1 MKIHEYQAKEIFK
14 KFSIPVPEGRLAN
27 TVDEVKQAVNE
38 LGLPIVI
45 KAQIQ
50 AGGRG
55 KAGGVRLAKTLEE
68 AENIAQGLLGKTLVT
83 HQTGPQ
89 GKIVR
94 KILIEKASDIKQEFY
109 IGLTIDRTK
118 NRPVMMVSP
127 AGGMEIEELAKEKPE
142 LIFKEAID
150 PFLGLLPYQA
160 RVLSF
165 KAGLPDLRQAVKLL
179 LSLYKLFVNYDCSL
193 AEINPLA
200 LTSEGQLLAIDA
212 KLNFDDSGLYRHPE
226 IKEMLDPYELDSLEY
241 EAMKHRLNYV
251 RLDGN
256 VGIMVN
262 GAGLAM
268 ATMDVIKLY
277 GAKPANFLDV
287 GGGANVEMITQG
299 LRILLSDPNVNLIF
313 INIFGG
319 ILRCDVLAQGVIQAA
334 KEAEIKIP
342 VLVRLEGTNV
352 EIGRKMLAESGL
364 NFVVAKDISDAGKK
378 IGEILGRS

>member
-38 LGLPIVI
+38 LGLPVVI

-55 KAGGVRLAKTLEE
+55 KAGGVKLAKTLEE
-68 AENIAQGLLGKTLVT
+68 AENMAQELLNKPLVT

-212 KLNFDDSGLYRHPE
+212 KLNFDDSGLYRHPD

-334 KEAEIKIP
+334 KEAESKIP

-364 NFVVAKDISDAGKK
+364 NFVVAKDISDAGQK
-378 IGEILGRS
+378 IVKILGRS

>member
-14 KFSIPVPEGRLAN
+14 KFSIPIPEGRLAN

-38 LGLPIVI
+38 LGLPVVI

-55 KAGGVRLAKTLEE
+55 KAGGVKLAKTLEE

-212 KLNFDDSGLYRHPE
+212 KLNFDDSGLYRHSD

-364 NFVVAKDISDAGKK
+364 NFVVAKDISDAGQK
-378 IGEILGRS
+378 IVKILGRS

>member
-14 KFSIPVPEGRLAN
+14 KFSIPIPEGRLAN

-55 KAGGVRLAKTLEE
+55 KAGGVRLAKTLEK

-94 KILIEKASDIKQEFY
+94 KVLIEKASDIKQEFY

-127 AGGMEIEELAKEKPE
+127 AGGMEIEELAREKPE

-160 RVLSF
+160 RALSF

-212 KLNFDDSGLYRHPE
+212 KLNFDDSGLYRHPD
-226 IKEMLDPYELDSLEY
+226 IKEMLDPYELDPLEY
-241 EAMKHRLNYV
+241 EAMKHHLNYV

-299 LRILLSDPNVNLIF
+299 LKILLSDPNVNLIF

-334 KEAEIKIP
+334 KEAEINIP
-342 VLVRLEGTNV
+342 ILVRLEGTNV

>member
-160 RVLSF
+160 RTLSF

-212 KLNFDDSGLYRHPE
+212 KLNFDDSGLYRHPD

-287 GGGANVEMITQG
+287 GGG
-299 LRILLSDPNVNLIF
+299 
-313 INIFGG
+313 
-319 ILRCDVLAQGVIQAA
+319 
-334 KEAEIKIP
+334 
-342 VLVRLEGTNV
+342 
-352 EIGRKMLAESGL
+352 
-364 NFVVAKDISDAGKK
+364 
-378 IGEILGRS
+378 

>member
-14 KFSIPVPEGRLAN
+14 KFSIPIPEGRLAN

-55 KAGGVRLAKTLEE
+55 KAGGVKLAKTLEE

-94 KILIEKASDIKQEFY
+94 KVLIEKASDIKQEFY

-127 AGGMEIEELAKEKPE
+127 AGGMEIEELAREKPE

-165 KAGLPDLRQAVKLL
+165 KTGLPDLRQAVKLL

-200 LTSEGQLLAIDA
+200 LTSDGQLLAIDA

-226 IKEMLDPYELDSLEY
+226 IKEMLDPYELDPLEY
-241 EAMKHRLNYV
+241 EAMKHHLNYV

-364 NFVVAKDISDAGKK
+364 NFVVAKDISDAGQK
-378 IGEILGRS
+378 IVKILGRS

>member
-55 KAGGVRLAKTLEE
+55 KAGGVKLAKTLEE

-160 RVLSF
+160 RALSF

-200 LTSEGQLLAIDA
+200 LTSDGQLLAIDA
-212 KLNFDDSGLYRHPE
+212 KLNFDDSGLYRHPD

-364 NFVVAKDISDAGKK
+364 NFVVAKDISDAGQK
-378 IGEILGRS
+378 IVKILGRS

>member
-38 LGLPIVI
+38 LGLPVVI

-68 AENIAQGLLGKTLVT
+68 AENMAQELLNKPLVT

-212 KLNFDDSGLYRHPE
+212 KLNFDDSGLYRHPD

>member
-38 LGLPIVI
+38 LGLPVVI

-55 KAGGVRLAKTLEE
+55 KAGGVKLAKTLEE
-68 AENIAQGLLGKTLVT
+68 AENMAQELLNKPLVT

-212 KLNFDDSGLYRHPE
+212 KLNFDDSGLYRHPD

-241 EAMKHRLNYV
+241 EAMKHHLNYV

-364 NFVVAKDISDAGKK
+364 NFVVAKDISDAGQK
-378 IGEILGRS
+378 IVKILGRS

>member
-55 KAGGVRLAKTLEE
+55 KAGGVKLAKTLEE

-94 KILIEKASDIKQEFY
+94 KVLIEKASDIKQEFY

-127 AGGMEIEELAKEKPE
+127 AGGMEIEELAREKPE

-160 RVLSF
+160 RTLSF
-165 KAGLPDLRQAVKLL
+165 KTGLPDLRQAVKLL

-200 LTSEGQLLAIDA
+200 LTSDGQLLAIDA

-226 IKEMLDPYELDSLEY
+226 IKEMLDPYELDPLEY
-241 EAMKHRLNYV
+241 EAMKHHLNYV

-299 LRILLSDPNVNLIF
+299 LKILLSDPNVNLIF

-334 KEAEIKIP
+334 KEAEINMPI
-342 VLVRLEGTNV
+342 LVRLEGTNV

>member
-14 KFSIPVPEGRLAN
+14 KFSIPIPEGRLAN

-94 KILIEKASDIKQEFY
+94 KVLIEKASDIKQEFY

-127 AGGMEIEELAKEKPE
+127 AGGMEIEELAREKPE

-160 RVLSF
+160 RALSF

-212 KLNFDDSGLYRHPE
+212 KLNFDDSGLYRHPD
-226 IKEMLDPYELDSLEY
+226 IKEMLDPYELDPLEY
-241 EAMKHRLNYV
+241 EAMKHHLNYV

-299 LRILLSDPNVNLIF
+299 LKILLSDPNVNLIF

-334 KEAEIKIP
+334 KEAEINIP
-342 VLVRLEGTNV
+342 ILVRLEGTNV

>member
-55 KAGGVRLAKTLEE
+55 KAGGVKLAKTLEE

-94 KILIEKASDIKQEFY
+94 KVLIEKASDIKQEFY

-127 AGGMEIEELAKEKPE
+127 AGGMEIEELAREKPE

-200 LTSEGQLLAIDA
+200 LTSDGQLLAIDA

-226 IKEMLDPYELDSLEY
+226 IKEMLDPYELDPLEY
-241 EAMKHRLNYV
+241 EAMKHHLNYV

-299 LRILLSDPNVNLIF
+299 LKILLSDPNVNLIF

>member
-14 KFSIPVPEGRLAN
+14 KFSIPIPEGRLAN

-38 LGLPIVI
+38 LGLPVVI

-55 KAGGVRLAKTLEE
+55 KAGGVKLAKTLEE
-68 AENIAQGLLGKTLVT
+68 AENMAQELLNKPLVT

-127 AGGMEIEELAKEKPE
+127 AGGMEIEELAREKPE

-212 KLNFDDSGLYRHPE
+212 KLNFDDSGLYRHPD

-364 NFVVAKDISDAGKK
+364 NFVVAKDISDAGQK
-378 IGEILGRS
+378 IVKILGRS

>member
-55 KAGGVRLAKTLEE
+55 KAGGVKLAKTLEE

-94 KILIEKASDIKQEFY
+94 KVLIEKASDIKQEFY

-127 AGGMEIEELAKEKPE
+127 AGGMEIEELAREKPE

-160 RVLSF
+160 RTLSF
-165 KAGLPDLRQAVKLL
+165 KTGLPDLRQAVKLL

-200 LTSEGQLLAIDA
+200 LTSDGQLLAIDA

-226 IKEMLDPYELDSLEY
+226 IKEMLDPYELDPLEY
-241 EAMKHRLNYV
+241 EAMKHHLNYV

-299 LRILLSDPNVNLIF
+299 LKILLSDPNVNLIF

>member
-14 KFSIPVPEGRLAN
+14 KFSIPIPEGRLAN

-55 KAGGVRLAKTLEE
+55 KAGGVKLAKTLEE

-94 KILIEKASDIKQEFY
+94 KVLIEKASDIKQEFY

-127 AGGMEIEELAKEKPE
+127 AGGMEIEELAREKPE

-160 RVLSF
+160 RTLSF
-165 KAGLPDLRQAVKLL
+165 KTGLPDLRQAVKLL

-200 LTSEGQLLAIDA
+200 LTSDGQLLAIDA

-226 IKEMLDPYELDSLEY
+226 IKEMIDPYELDPLEY
-241 EAMKHRLNYV
+241 QAMKHRLNYV

-299 LRILLSDPNVNLIF
+299 LKILLSDPNVNLIF

-334 KEAEIKIP
+334 KEAEINIP
-342 VLVRLEGTNV
+342 ILVRLEGTNV

>member
-14 KFSIPVPEGRLAN
+14 KFSIPIPEGRLAN

-55 KAGGVRLAKTLEE
+55 KAGGVKLAKTLEE

-160 RVLSF
+160 RALSF

-212 KLNFDDSGLYRHPE
+212 KLNFDDSGLYRHPD

-299 LRILLSDPNVNLIF
+299 LKILLSDPNVNLIF

-334 KEAEIKIP
+334 KEAEINIP
-342 VLVRLEGTNV
+342 ILVRLEGTNV

>member
-14 KFSIPVPEGRLAN
+14 KFSIPIPEGRLAN

-55 KAGGVRLAKTLEE
+55 KAGGVKLAKTLEE

-94 KILIEKASDIKQEFY
+94 KVLIEKASDIKQEFY

-127 AGGMEIEELAKEKPE
+127 AGGMEKEELAREKPE

-160 RVLSF
+160 RTLSF
-165 KAGLPDLRQAVKLL
+165 KTGLPDLRQAVKLL

-200 LTSEGQLLAIDA
+200 LTSDGQLLAIDA

-226 IKEMLDPYELDSLEY
+226 IKEMLDPYELDPLEY
-241 EAMKHRLNYV
+241 EAMKHHLNYV

-299 LRILLSDPNVNLIF
+299 LKILLSDPNVNLIF

-334 KEAEIKIP
+334 KEAEINIP
-342 VLVRLEGTNV
+342 ILVRLEGTNV

>member
-14 KFSIPVPEGRLAN
+14 KFSIPIPEGRLAN

-55 KAGGVRLAKTLEE
+55 KAGGVKLAKTLEE

-94 KILIEKASDIKQEFY
+94 KVLIEKASDIKQEFY

-127 AGGMEIEELAKEKPE
+127 AGGMEIEELAREKPE

-160 RVLSF
+160 RTLSF
-165 KAGLPDLRQAVKLL
+165 KTGLPDLRQAVKLL

-200 LTSEGQLLAIDA
+200 LTSDGQLLAIDA

-226 IKEMLDPYELDSLEY
+226 IKEMLDPYELDPLEY
-241 EAMKHRLNYV
+241 EAMKHHLNYV

-299 LRILLSDPNVNLIF
+299 LKILLSDPNVNLIF

-334 KEAEIKIP
+334 KEAEINIP
-342 VLVRLEGTNV
+342 ILVRLEGTNV

>member
-14 KFSIPVPEGRLAN
+14 KFSIPIPEGRLAN

-38 LGLPIVI
+38 LGLPVVI

-55 KAGGVRLAKTLEE
+55 KAGGVKLAKTLEE

-94 KILIEKASDIKQEFY
+94 KVLIEKASDIKQEFY

-127 AGGMEIEELAKEKPE
+127 AGGMEIEELAREKPE

-160 RVLSF
+160 RTLSF
-165 KAGLPDLRQAVKLL
+165 KTGLPDLRQAVKLL

-200 LTSEGQLLAIDA
+200 LTSDGQLLAIDA

-226 IKEMLDPYELDSLEY
+226 IKEMLDPYELDPLEY
-241 EAMKHRLNYV
+241 EAMKHHLNYV

-299 LRILLSDPNVNLIF
+299 LKILLSDPNVNLIF

-334 KEAEIKIP
+334 KEAEINIP
-342 VLVRLEGTNV
+342 ILVRLEGTNV

>member
-38 LGLPIVI
+38 LGLPVVI

-55 KAGGVRLAKTLEE
+55 KAGGVKLAKTLEE
-68 AENIAQGLLGKTLVT
+68 AENMAQELLNKPLVT

-212 KLNFDDSGLYRHPE
+212 KLNFDDSGLYRHPD

-364 NFVVAKDISDAGKK
+364 NFVVAKDISDAGQK
-378 IGEILGRS
+378 IVKILGRS

>member
-14 KFSIPVPEGRLAN
+14 KFSIPIPEGRLAN

-160 RVLSF
+160 RTLSF

-212 KLNFDDSGLYRHPE
+212 KLNFDDSGLYRHPD

-299 LRILLSDPNVNLIF
+299 LKILLSDPNVNLIF

-334 KEAEIKIP
+334 
-342 VLVRLEGTNV
+342 G
-352 EIGRKMLAESGL
+352 SG
-364 NFVVAKDISDAGKK
+364 G
-378 IGEILGRS
+378 GG

>member
-55 KAGGVRLAKTLEE
+55 KAGGVKLAKTLEE

-94 KILIEKASDIKQEFY
+94 KVLIEKASDIKQEFY

-127 AGGMEIEELAKEKPE
+127 AGGMEIEELAREKPE

-200 LTSEGQLLAIDA
+200 LTSDGQLLAIDA
-212 KLNFDDSGLYRHPE
+212 KLNFDDSGLYRHPD
-226 IKEMLDPYELDSLEY
+226 IKEMLDPYELDPLEY
-241 EAMKHRLNYV
+241 EAMKHHLNYV

-299 LRILLSDPNVNLIF
+299 LKILLSDPNVNLIF

>member
-14 KFSIPVPEGRLAN
+14 KFSIPIPEGRLAN

-55 KAGGVRLAKTLEE
+55 KAGGVKLAKTLEE

-212 KLNFDDSGLYRHPE
+212 KLNFDDSGLYRHPD

-364 NFVVAKDISDAGKK
+364 NFVVAKDISDAGQK
-378 IGEILGRS
+378 IVKILGRS

>member
-38 LGLPIVI
+38 LGLPVVI

-55 KAGGVRLAKTLEE
+55 KAGGVKLAKTLEE
-68 AENIAQGLLGKTLVT
+68 AENMAQELLNKPLVT

-212 KLNFDDSGLYRHPE
+212 KLNFDDSGLYRHPD
-226 IKEMLDPYELDSLEY
+226 IKEMLDPYELDPLEY
-241 EAMKHRLNYV
+241 EAMKHHLNYV

-299 LRILLSDPNVNLIF
+299 LKILLSDPNVNLIF

-334 KEAEIKIP
+334 KEAEINIP
-342 VLVRLEGTNV
+342 ILVRLEGTNV

>member
-55 KAGGVRLAKTLEE
+55 KAGGVKLAKTLEE

-94 KILIEKASDIKQEFY
+94 KVLIEKASDIKQEFY

-127 AGGMEIEELAKEKPE
+127 AGGMEIEELAREKPE

-160 RVLSF
+160 RTLSF
-165 KAGLPDLRQAVKLL
+165 KTGLPDLRQAVKLL

-200 LTSEGQLLAIDA
+200 LTSDGQLLAIDA

-226 IKEMLDPYELDSLEY
+226 IKEMLDPYELDPLEY
-241 EAMKHRLNYV
+241 EAMKHHLNYV

-299 LRILLSDPNVNLIF
+299 LKILLSDPNVNLIF

-334 KEAEIKIP
+334 KEAEINIP
-342 VLVRLEGTNV
+342 ILVRLEGTNV

>member
-212 KLNFDDSGLYRHPE
+212 KLNFDDSGLYRHPD

-342 VLVRLEGTNV
+342 ILVRLEGTNV

>member
-55 KAGGVRLAKTLEE
+55 KAGGVKLAKTLEE
-68 AENIAQGLLGKTLVT
+68 AENMAQGLLGKTLVT

-94 KILIEKASDIKQEFY
+94 KVLIEKASDIKQEFY

-160 RVLSF
+160 RALSF

-212 KLNFDDSGLYRHPE
+212 KLNFDDSGLYRHPD

-241 EAMKHRLNYV
+241 EAMKHHLNYV

-299 LRILLSDPNVNLIF
+299 LKILLSDPNVNLIF

-334 KEAEIKIP
+334 KEAEINMPI
-342 VLVRLEGTNV
+342 LVRLEGTNV

>member
-212 KLNFDDSGLYRHPE
+212 KLNFDDSGLYRHPD

>member
-38 LGLPIVI
+38 LGLPVVI

-68 AENIAQGLLGKTLVT
+68 AENMAQELLNKPLVT

-212 KLNFDDSGLYRHPE
+212 KLNFDDSGLYRHPD

-364 NFVVAKDISDAGKK
+364 NFVVAKDISDAGQK
-378 IGEILGRS
+378 IVKILGRS

>member
-14 KFSIPVPEGRLAN
+14 KFSIPIPEGRLAN

-55 KAGGVRLAKTLEE
+55 KAGGVKLAKTLEE
-68 AENIAQGLLGKTLVT
+68 AENMAQELLNKPLVT

-94 KILIEKASDIKQEFY
+94 KVLIEKASDIKQEFY

-200 LTSEGQLLAIDA
+200 LTSDGQLLAIDA

-226 IKEMLDPYELDSLEY
+226 IKEMLDPYELDPLEY
-241 EAMKHRLNYV
+241 EAMKHHLNYV

-299 LRILLSDPNVNLIF
+299 LKILLSDPNVNLIF

-334 KEAEIKIP
+334 KEAEINIP
-342 VLVRLEGTNV
+342 ILVRLEGTNV